1 MTSKF
6 FPDFTQKEYDQI
18 IESVEHRQH
27 HFVCGDKVYNE
38 LGNIADELK
47 RRRQAARPFA
57 C

>member
-1 MTSKF
+1 MTTKF

-18 IESVEHRQH
+18 IESVERRQH
-27 HFVCGDKVYNE
+27 NYVCGDKVYNE

-47 RRRQAARPFA
+47 RRQASAIQFK